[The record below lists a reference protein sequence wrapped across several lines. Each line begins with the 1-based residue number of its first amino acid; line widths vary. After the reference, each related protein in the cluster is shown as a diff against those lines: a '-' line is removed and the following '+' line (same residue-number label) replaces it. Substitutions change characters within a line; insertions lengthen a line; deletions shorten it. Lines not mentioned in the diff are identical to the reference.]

1 MEQSSEQM
9 SALQR
14 ALDAL
19 EQAGISYA
27 ITGSWVVS
35 AYGVLRAT
43 HDLDVVI
50 AIRGDEAPRIA
61 AAFPC
66 PPYFYADEE
75 FIRESLAARTMFNII
90 DGDSSLKVDFWPLQA
105 DDYSREQFRRRRKIE
120 MGGRQAW
127 ALSPEDIILAKLLWI
142 KISDSE
148 RQWRDV
154 ESVWALKKDQ
164 LDVDYLKAWAGRI
177 SVSSLLARVMK

>member
-66 PPYFYADEE
+66 PPYFYA
-75 FIRESLAARTMFNII
+75 
-90 DGDSSLKVDFWPLQA
+90 
-105 DDYSREQFRRRRKIE
+105 
-120 MGGRQAW
+120 
-127 ALSPEDIILAKLLWI
+127 
-142 KISDSE
+142 
-148 RQWRDV
+148 
-154 ESVWALKKDQ
+154 
-164 LDVDYLKAWAGRI
+164 
-177 SVSSLLARVMK
+177 